1 MSNKE
6 LTPDDSER
14 ARKETDGLKDELE
27 KACGEKEVN
36 NKNNR
41 QDYTKELEKLRTTD
55 SENSRKALEEE
66 ALVLEQLRE
75 IKLKKAKADLLQA
88 QKKIILLRLKRIT
101 MFAPL
106 VLGLL
111 ILLLPLDSFYRLF
124 SINYNYAN
132 LLAVLLILISIFGI
146 MLAYLQTGFQKIP
159 DPKIDYVNEIPMETG
174 EIKYKNENKN
184 EDIKNTLKLY
194 SSFKRET
201 EYEIYKLRAEITKLK
216 HELDI
221 KSSDRDVL
229 STDNKNNIVDSLKAK
244 LLSEAS
250 QLTALEILN
259 NINEKVS
266 RNNKSDQID
275 NIFNQT
281 LERLKSE
288 TTSLGRRG
296 NLNLSLG
303 IITTIIGL
311 SLLGFFVFET
321 KIIPEDKLTFITSFI
336 PRLSLV
342 ILIEIF
348 AYFFLKLY
356 KSSLSEIK
364 YFQNEMTNIE
374 AKYAAIQCAKFTDDK
389 NAFSSAIA
397 ALTAT
402 ERNAL
407 LEKGQTTAEIEM
419 AKIESKNISVISE
432 KVMKFI
438 KNKNDDQ

>member
-1 MSNKE
+1 
-6 LTPDDSER
+6 
-14 ARKETDGLKDELE
+14 
-27 KACGEKEVN
+27 
-36 NKNNR
+36 
-41 QDYTKELEKLRTTD
+41 
-55 SENSRKALEEE
+55 
-66 ALVLEQLRE
+66 
-75 IKLKKAKADLLQA
+75 
-88 QKKIILLRLKRIT
+88 
-101 MFAPL
+101 
-106 VLGLL
+106 
-111 ILLLPLDSFYRLF
+111 
-124 SINYNYAN
+124 
-132 LLAVLLILISIFGI
+132 
-146 MLAYLQTGFQKIP
+146 
-159 DPKIDYVNEIPMETG
+159 
-174 EIKYKNENKN
+174 
-184 EDIKNTLKLY
+184 
-194 SSFKRET
+194 
-201 EYEIYKLRAEITKLK
+201 LRAEITKLK

-419 AKIESKNISVISE
+419 AKIENKNISVISE